1 MIVWSGF
8 RSFKDTNA
16 SLMVRI
22 ILSERGKG
30 SRGKFLVF
38 LFGKG
43 TNYIKA
49 NFISKEV
56 KQLSTNKALLS

>member
-8 RSFKDTNA
+8 RFFKDINVFF
-16 SLMVRI
+16 MVRI

-43 TNYIKA
+43 INYIKV
-49 NFISKEV
+49 NFILKEV
-56 KQLSTNKALLS
+56 K